1 MQIYVDA
8 AAFRDG
14 NGSKERPFR
23 HISDAARIARA
34 GDEVLGCS
42 GRVPGIC
49 GSVERRNGGKQNY
62 LPQRGTAGGGDH
74 RRGRGEELGA
84 V

>member
-23 HISDAARIARA
+23 HIGDAARIARA
-34 GDEVLGCS
+34 GDEVLIA
-42 GRVPGIC
+42 PG
-49 GSVERRNGGKQNY
+49 VYREYVDPLNA
-62 LPQRGTAGGGDH
+62 GT
-74 RRGRGEELGA
+74 EENRITYRSAEPLGA
-84 V
+84 VIPGA